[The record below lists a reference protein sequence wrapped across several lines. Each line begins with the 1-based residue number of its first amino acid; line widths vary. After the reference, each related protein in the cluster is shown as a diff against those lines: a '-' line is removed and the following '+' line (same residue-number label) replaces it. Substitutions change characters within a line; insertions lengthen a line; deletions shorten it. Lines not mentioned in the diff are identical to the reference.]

1 MVGEMNGALNS
12 HDVAMAFS
20 VPDLPYPHDALEPH
34 ISAETMRFH
43 HDKHHQAYVD
53 KANAALDGTQW
64 ADTRAEDLLAALDEL
79 PEDLRDRVRDNVGGH
94 VNHTMFWAS
103 MKPDGGGQPGG
114 KLLGAIKGAFGNFKV
129 FKDTVRAASMSVF
142 GSGWAWLVDDG
153 TRVFIVT
160 TTNQDSPLS
169 DGLTPLVG
177 IDVWEHAY
185 YLQYENRR
193 AEYVDA
199 WLSVVDWEAVEA
211 RYEAVP
217 RQDVSDILSRGVS
230 IAGVETVF
238 GEIDIDA
245 ARTQA
250 AELKALQGWGPMAKV
265 GSIARAW
272 NELAQTLDKRGAAT
286 VADLD
291 ASTIISSATD
301 LWVIPPGRSMV

>member
-1 MVGEMNGALNS
+1 MMW
-12 HDVAMAFS
+12 AMPFS
-20 VPDLPYPHDALEPH
+20 VPDLPYPYDALEPH
-34 ISAETMRFH
+34 ISEETMRFH

-53 KANAALDGTQW
+53 KANAALDGTPFEE
-64 ADTRAEDLLAALDEL
+64 TKPKVLLTSLDEL
-79 PEDLRDRVRDNVGGH
+79 PEELRDPVRNNVGGH
-94 VNHTMFWAS
+94 YNHCMYWRS

-129 FKDTVRAASMSVF
+129 FKDTMRAAAMSQF

-160 TTNQDSPLS
+160 TTDQDNPIS

-199 WLSVVDWEAVEA
+199 WLNVVDWVVVEE
-211 RYEAVP
+211 RYDAVP
-217 RQDVSDILSRGVS
+217 RQDVSDILIRTVS
-230 IAGVETVF
+230 IAGVNTPF

-272 NELAQTLDKRGAAT
+272 NELAQMLEKRDAAT
-286 VADLD
+286 VSDLD
-291 ASTIISSATD
+291 ASTIISSAMD

>member
-1 MVGEMNGALNS
+1 
-12 HDVAMAFS
+12 MAFS

-53 KANAALDGTQW
+53 KANAALDGTPYEE
-64 ADTRAEDLLAALDEL
+64 ARAQDLLAALDDL
-79 PEDLRDRVRDNVGGH
+79 PDDLRDAVRDQVGGH
-94 VNHTMFWAS
+94 VNHTLFWES
-103 MKPDGGGQPGG
+103 LKHDGGGQPGG

-129 FKDTVRAASMSVF
+129 FKDTMRAAAMSQF

-160 TTNQDSPLS
+160 TTNQDCPIS
-169 DGLTPLVG
+169 DGLTPLAGV
-177 IDVWEHAY
+177 DVWEHAY
-185 YLQYENRR
+185 YLDYENRR

-199 WLSVVDWEAVEA
+199 WLQCIDWAVVQA
-211 RYEAVP
+211 RYDAVP
-217 RQDVSDILSRGVS
+217 RQDVSDILGRSVS
-230 IAGVETVF
+230 IAGANHVF
-238 GEIDIDA
+238 GEIGIQQ

-272 NELAQTLDKRGAAT
+272 TELAEMLDKRGADT

-291 ASTIISSATD
+291 ATAIITSATD

>member
-1 MVGEMNGALNS
+1 MP
-12 HDVAMAFS
+12 FS
-20 VPDLPYPHDALEPH
+20 VPELPYPYDALEPH

-53 KANAALDGTQW
+53 KANAALEGTPFDQ
-64 ADTRAEDLLAALDEL
+64 AAAEDLLTELEEL
-79 PEDLRDRVRDNVGGH
+79 PEDIRDAVRNNVGGH
-94 VNHTMFWAS
+94 VNHALFWES

-114 KLLGAIKGAFGNFKV
+114 KLLGAIKGAYGNFKV
-129 FKDTVRAASMSVF
+129 FKDTMRAAAMSQF

-160 TTNQDSPLS
+160 TTNQDCPIS
-169 DGLTPLVG
+169 DGLTPLLG
-177 IDVWEHAY
+177 LDVWEHAY
-185 YLQYENRR
+185 YLDYENRR

-199 WLSVVDWEAVEA
+199 WLNVVAWDVVEA
-211 RYEAVP
+211 RYDAMP
-217 RQDVSDILSRGVS
+217 RQDVSDILARGVS
-230 IAGVETVF
+230 IAGVETKF
-238 GEIDIDA
+238 GEIDIEA
-245 ARTQA
+245 ARRQA

-272 NELAQTLDKRGAAT
+272 TELAQTLDKRGAAT

-291 ASTIISSATD
+291 ASAIITSATD

>member
-1 MVGEMNGALNS
+1 M
-12 HDVAMAFS
+12 
-20 VPDLPYPHDALEPH
+20 YW
-34 ISAETMRFH
+34 R
-43 HDKHHQAYVD
+43 
-53 KANAALDGTQW
+53 
-64 ADTRAEDLLAALDEL
+64 
-79 PEDLRDRVRDNVGGH
+79 
-94 VNHTMFWAS
+94 S

-129 FKDTVRAASMSVF
+129 FKDTMRGAAMSQF

-160 TTNQDSPLS
+160 TTDQDNPIS

-199 WLSVVDWEAVEA
+199 WLNVVDWAVVEE
-211 RYEAVP
+211 RYDAVP
-217 RQDVSDILSRGVS
+217 RQDVTDILVRTVS
-230 IAGVETVF
+230 IAGVNTPF

-272 NELAQTLDKRGAAT
+272 NELAQMLEKRDAAT

-291 ASTIISSATD
+291 ASTIISSAMD

>member
-1 MVGEMNGALNS
+1 
-12 HDVAMAFS
+12 MAFS
-20 VPDLPYPHDALEPH
+20 VPDLPYRYDALEPH
-34 ISAETMRFH
+34 ICAETMRFH
-43 HDKHHQAYVD
+43 HDKHHEAYVEE
-53 KANAALDGTQW
+53 ANAALEGTPW
-64 ADTRAEDLLAALDEL
+64 EGARAEDLLVSLEDL
-79 PEDLRDRVRDNVGGH
+79 PADLRDRIRDNVGGH
-94 VNHTMFWAS
+94 VNHTMYWAS

-129 FKDTVRAASMSVF
+129 FKDTLRAAAASVF

-160 TTNQDSPLS
+160 TTNQDSPIT

-177 IDVWEHAY
+177 IDLWEHAY

-193 AEYVDA
+193 PDYVDA
-199 WLSVVDWEAVEA
+199 WLDCVDWAAVEQ
-211 RYEAVP
+211 RYDAVP
-217 RQDVSDILSRGVS
+217 RQDVSDILGRGVS

-238 GEIDIDA
+238 GEIGIDA

-272 NELAQTLDKRGAAT
+272 NELAQTLEKRGAPT

-291 ASTIISSATD
+291 ASTIITSATD